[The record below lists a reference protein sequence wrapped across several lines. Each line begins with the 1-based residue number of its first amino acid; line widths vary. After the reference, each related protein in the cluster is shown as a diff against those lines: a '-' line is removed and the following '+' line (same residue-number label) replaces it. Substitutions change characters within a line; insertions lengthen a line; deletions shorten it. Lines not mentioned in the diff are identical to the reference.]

1 MHGRFL
7 LLPLVSLALLA
18 GCDNGQ
24 KMNEQAL
31 LDENRDLRAELD
43 RTRGGLD
50 DAEARARQLQF
61 QLDEA
66 NAQLAEAQAQPPLP
80 ADSEGATW
88 RQDEGRAVVEIE
100 GDVLFDSGK
109 FDLKPAAQATLR
121 TIARQIKDV
130 YPGSEIRVDGFTDSD
145 RIRAN
150 RRNVI
155 PTNYHLGF
163 FRAYAVGQFLQ
174 KQGID
179 KGVISYGS
187 YGPEKPQATK
197 AESRRVEVSVIQ

>member
-7 LLPLVSLALLA
+7 LIPLASLALLA

-31 LDENRDLRAELD
+31 LDENRDLRSELD

-50 DAEARARQLQF
+50 DAESRARQLQF

-66 NAQLAEAQAQPPLP
+66 NAKLAEAQAQPPLP
-80 ADSEGATW
+80 ADSDGATW

-109 FDLKPAAQATLR
+109 FDLKPEAQATLR
-121 TIARQIKDV
+121 TIARQIKES

-145 RIRAN
+145 QIRAS
-150 RRNVI
+150 RREAI

-163 FRAYAVGQFLQ
+163 FRAFAVGQFLQ
-174 KQGID
+174 RQGIS
-179 KGVISYGS
+179 KGDISYGS

>member
-7 LLPLVSLALLA
+7 LIPLASLALLA
-18 GCDNGQ
+18 GCYNGQ

-31 LDENRDLRAELD
+31 LDENRDLRSELD

-66 NAQLAEAQAQPPLP
+66 NSKLAEAQAQPPLT
-80 ADSEGATW
+80 ADSDGATW

-109 FDLKPAAQATLR
+109 FDLKPDAQATLR
-121 TIARQIKDV
+121 TIARQIKES

-145 RIRAN
+145 QIRAS

-163 FRAYAVGQFLQ
+163 FRAFAVGQFLQ
-174 KQGID
+174 RQGIS
-179 KGVISYGS
+179 KGDISHGS

-197 AESRRVEVSVIQ
+197 AESRRV